1 MPSPHKPSLLL
12 GFFLS
17 FLWPGIGH
25 IYFRRIK
32 RGILFAV
39 LGLFLPFIMF
49 IAACIDLY
57 FLSKQPGTAENW
69 AMPDWD
75 VEWKK
80 PLKVFIVAGF
90 VLIVVYSIY
99 AAGFFIFMARFRKDK
114 QALTRQEM
122 DVVSK
127 AIEEQVQEGAYP
139 AFLEDLVQGRPLRKL
154 WLTDAWG
161 TSYRYSA
168 QKDTFEL
175 VSAGKDRQFD
185 TSDDIIVGSWV
196 KK

>member
-12 GFFLS
+12 GFFLN

-69 AMPDWD
+69 SMPDWD

-99 AAGFFIFMARFRKDK
+99 AAGFFIFMAGFRKDK
-114 QALTRQEM
+114 HALTRQEM
-122 DVVSK
+122 KVVAHTLEK
-127 AIEEQVQEGAYP
+127 QFTKDGYP
-139 AFLEDLVQGRPLRKL
+139 ASLEKLVQGRPLRKL

-161 TSYRYSA
+161 TPYRYSA
-168 QKDTFEL
+168 GKDTFEL
-175 VSAGKDRQFD
+175 VSAGTDRQFD
-185 TSDDIIVGSWV
+185 TSDDIFVSSGA